1 MKCRG
6 HPTGMH
12 SKEIPDENIVASS
25 WQEPFHSFR
34 PEAGRLDNEDG
45 VWCPNTLGNPDKK
58 HYVQIEF
65 PSRYN
70 VCAVATQGSPLHST
84 DWVKKYRLQF
94 SLDGKNFTTYT
105 ENGTVRVQFAK
116 SQVFSLVSWVTYRP
130 TLWGP
135 FRGLNQ
141 VRRRYRCSHPNWMQ
155 FRPSHQAGS
164 WIRVPAPHHLH
175 TGVSFIKILDYLYV
189 SSFVRRLA

>member
-1 MKCRG
+1 MFSLEGSEKKRVLLQSHCLKLNRTLSVTNILKCLPFHTMDVKSTVLRCIQSLIIFYLFKPDVKCRG
-6 HPTGMH
+6 HPIGMQ

-105 ENGTVRVQFAK
+105 ENGTVKVQFPLL
-116 SQVFSLVSWVTYRP
+116 FL
-130 TLWGP
+130 
-135 FRGLNQ
+135 
-141 VRRRYRCSHPNWMQ
+141 
-155 FRPSHQAGS
+155 
-164 WIRVPAPHHLH
+164 
-175 TGVSFIKILDYLYV
+175 
-189 SSFVRRLA
+189 

>member
-1 MKCRG
+1 MSSLSHNGCEDHCPQVHPISYKLLSLKLDVKCRG
-6 HPTGMH
+6 HPIGMQ

-34 PEAGRLDNEDG
+34 PEAGRLDKEDG

-84 DWVKKYRLQF
+84 DRVKKYRLQF

-105 ENGTVRVQFAK
+105 ENGTVKVQFA
-116 SQVFSLVSWVTYRP
+116 
-130 TLWGP
+130 
-135 FRGLNQ
+135 
-141 VRRRYRCSHPNWMQ
+141 
-155 FRPSHQAGS
+155 
-164 WIRVPAPHHLH
+164 
-175 TGVSFIKILDYLYV
+175 ILKKAKWLT
-189 SSFVRRLA
+189 